1 MFPTIGVLI
10 THVWA
15 GKKNLLSIFSAIFIF
30 PTIGVMITH
39 VWAGKKNL
47 LRRMKINESLE
58 NGQIIGMVMRRRREI
73 ISVLQSTQSH
83 SSPPPHTMIM

>member
-1 MFPTIGVLI
+1 ML
-10 THVWA
+10 
-15 GKKNLLSIFSAIFIF
+15 SAIFMF

-58 NGQIIGMVMRRRREI
+58 NGQIIGMVMRKRRQFML
-73 ISVLQSTQSH
+73 VLQSTQSH
-83 SSPPPHTMIM
+83 SSPPPHTMIMQLVFEKYPNA